1 MFQNRLQALSLFVK
15 KIFRVSYFKNDSK
28 NDPENI
34 SENTEKKGK
43 SLIKHQ
49 KKIAQNQLWKQ
60 ILV

>member
-34 SENTEKKGK
+34 SENTEKKRQV
-43 SLIKHQ
+43 S
-49 KKIAQNQLWKQ
+49 N
-60 ILV
+60 